1 MPFFPFPSV
10 HFTANDG
17 RSIFELQPQS
27 DFWHFGWALPQM
39 NSPIESSY
47 SFVDSFDGFVLSPFA
62 SFFDFF
68 DWTFLGWPFLEGLGE
83 DETEGQAKPKPSDR
97 RFIPSPGAASS
108 HSVPDWP
115 IFTASSPE
123 AASSHS
129 VPDWPIFTASSPE
142 AASSHS
148 VPDWPIFTASSPEAA
163 SSHSVPDWPIFTA
176 SSPEAASSHSVPDWP
191 IFTAS
196 SPGAASSPFVPL
208 SSSVRPLPFCGVIP
222 SPPPPHSLQSLPS
235 PSSSPNSNNCSL
247 LLPSEISAKV
257 FCPPSA
263 IDPKFCRRAAR
274 RSRHELSHKRTHR
287 CTVGGCDKVY
297 TKSSHLKAHQRLHTG
312 EKPYPCPFPKCH
324 WKFSRSDELT
334 RHIRKHMGA
343 KPFKCAQCMR
353 SFSRSDHLQLH
364 MKRHRGKR
372 W

>member
-1 MPFFPFPSV
+1 MAFPSPLLPSSADGRPPLLPLSFSAVPSFFDCQMPFFPFPSV

-17 RSIFELQPQS
+17 RSIFELHPQS
-27 DFWHFGWALPQM
+27 YFWHFGWAFPQI

-47 SFVDSFDGFVLSPFA
+47 SFVDTFDGFDLSPFA

-68 DWTFLGWPFLEGLGE
+68 DWTLLGWPFLEGLGE
-83 DETEGQAKPKPSDR
+83 DETESQAKQTFGG
-97 RFIPSPGAASS
+97 FIP
-108 HSVPDWP
+108 
-115 IFTASSPE
+115 SPE

-129 VPDWPIFTASSPE
+129 VPDWPIFAASSPG
-142 AASSHS
+142 AAS
-148 VPDWPIFTASSPEAA
+148 F
-163 SSHSVPDWPIFTA
+163 
-176 SSPEAASSHSVPDWP
+176 

-196 SPGAASSPFVPL
+196 SPGAASSPFAPL
-208 SSSVRPLPFCGVIP
+208 SSSVRPLSFCGVIP
-222 SPPPPHSLQSLPS
+222 SPPPPHSLNSLPS
-235 PSSSPNSNNCSL
+235 SSSSLNSNNCSL

-263 IDPKFCRRAAR
+263 IDPKLCRRAAR

-364 MKRHRGKR
+364 MKRHGGKR
-372 W
+372 C